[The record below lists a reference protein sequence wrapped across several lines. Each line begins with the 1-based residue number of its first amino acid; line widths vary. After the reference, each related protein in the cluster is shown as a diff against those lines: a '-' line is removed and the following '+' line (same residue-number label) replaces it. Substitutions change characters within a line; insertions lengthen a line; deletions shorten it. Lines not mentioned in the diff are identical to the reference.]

1 MPFCKPCLD
10 TRVPTPGCRN
20 LWRCVAAAPILLEHC
35 RATVV
40 SITSLCL
47 QEFSKHTQDVLSQ
60 NPTELVY
67 YLRVTL
73 QHLISAAHKGQ
84 EPLLSYRLSNK
95 SQPAVQTLL
104 KVAAGLSHSGGLPP
118 GMFLATAPSVCKTEL
133 FAD

>member
-1 MPFCKPCLD
+1 M
-10 TRVPTPGCRN
+10 
-20 LWRCVAAAPILLEHC
+20 
-35 RATVV
+35 V
-40 SITSLCL
+40 SIESFCL

-73 QHLISAAHKGQ
+73 QHINSAAHKGQ
-84 EPLLSYRLSNK
+84 EPLLNYRLRNE

-118 GMFLATAPSVCKTEL
+118 GMFQGTVSSVCRTEL
-133 FAD
+133 SAVNPQLHAWVCRRGLQPYPGCRGDQQS